1 MVDILDEV
9 EEDIRHERM
18 VKAVQRYGGL
28 VLLAAILV
36 VLAVAGQ
43 EIWQNYRHRLAQQNA
58 STYLALTQVVDQ
70 PGTVVTPAVAD
81 ATAAKLVA
89 FSTHA
94 TEIYK
99 TLARMRAA
107 ALYAAANETP
117 KAAMLWTQVAA
128 DEAAPLLVRETANLL
143 WAQHELGSAKD
154 TDILARLQGMTEQNN
169 PYHGLAREL
178 QAMVYL
184 HEGNIPMAKSFFAQV
199 QDDPTLPSGTRSRA
213 AAMLTE
219 LNG

>member
-18 VKAVQRYGGL
+18 LAAARRYGGF
-28 VLLAAILV
+28 LLAAAILV

-43 EIWQNYRHRLAQQNA
+43 ELWQGHLNRVAQRNA
-58 STYLALTQVVDQ
+58 AQYLALTEAVDQ
-70 PGTVVTPAVAD
+70 PGGTVSVDVAQS
-81 ATAAKLVA
+81 AAQKLVA
-89 FSTHA
+89 FSNNASET
-94 TEIYK
+94 YK

-107 ALYAAANETP
+107 ALYAKLNQVPE
-117 KAAMLWTQVAA
+117 AAMLWTRVAA
-128 DEAAPLLVRETANLL
+128 DEAAPVLIRDVANLL
-143 WAQHELGSAKD
+143 WAQHELGTANE
-154 TDILARLQGMTEQNN
+154 TDLLARLQSMTQQDN

-184 HEGNIPMAKSFFAQV
+184 RQGNVAMAKSFFQQV
-199 QDDPTLPSGTRSRA
+199 QDDPTVASGTRSRA

>member
-18 VKAVQRYGGL
+18 LKAARRYGGL
-28 VLLAAILV
+28 LVLVAILI
-36 VLAVAGQ
+36 LIAVAGQ
-43 EIWQNYRHRLAQQNA
+43 EIWQAHRDKVARTNA
-58 STYLALTQVVDQ
+58 MAYLTLTRAVDA
-70 PGTVVTPAVAD
+70 PGGTVTPAVAA
-81 ATAAKLVA
+81 ATAEKLTA
-89 FSTHA
+89 FAEHA
-94 TEIYK
+94 SEAYK

-107 ALYAAANETP
+107 ALYANIDDTTQAA
-117 KAAMLWTQVAA
+117 ALWTRVAA
-128 DEAAPLLVRETANLL
+128 DEAAPVLIRDAANLL
-143 WAQHELGSAKD
+143 WAQHELGTASS
-154 TDILARLQGMTEQNN
+154 TDILARLQQMTQQGN

-184 HEGNIPMAKSFFAQV
+184 HEGNISMAKSFFQQV
-199 QDDPTLPSGTRSRA
+199 KDDPTVANGTRSRA

>member
-18 VKAVQRYGGL
+18 ITAARRYGGFL
-28 VLLAAILV
+28 VLAAILV
-36 VLAVAGQ
+36 VVAVAGQ
-43 EIWQNYRHRLAQQNA
+43 ELWQAHSKKVAQRNA
-58 STYLALTQVVDQ
+58 TEYLALTQAVDQ
-70 PGTVVTPAVAD
+70 PGGEVTPAQAEETAGKLLAFAD
-81 ATAAKLVA
+81 QASET
-89 FSTHA
+89 
-94 TEIYK
+94 YK

-107 ALYAAANETP
+107 SLYASINEVP
-117 KAAMLWTQVAA
+117 KAASLWTRVAA
-128 DEAAPLLVRETANLL
+128 DEAAPVLIRDVANLL
-143 WAQHELGSAKD
+143 WAQRELGIAND
-154 TDILARLQGMTEQNN
+154 TDVLARLQLMTQQSS

-184 HEGNIPMAKSFFAQV
+184 HQGNIAMAKSFFQQV
-199 QDDPTLPSGTRSRA
+199 QDDPTVPSGTRSRA